1 MAATGGQ
8 KHLHELLKEDQEPFQ
23 LNNYIADKKRCLNI
37 PPPPTKTTSLQV
49 KKRKPIV
56 ESNPSSKRSLCKQAC
71 FFAFHDSPDV
81 TKSPLP
87 DFLSPAVKS
96 PIRAPKGTVFL
107 HIPARTAALLVE
119 AAMRIQKQQQSKT
132 QIKNVGFGL
141 FSSILK
147 KLKDRNNR
155 NTKSEIRDKEIT
167 KSSPRKTAS
176 VTRMEEENMGFSSC
190 SCNNSRLS
198 SAGWS
203 ESNEAEENVETSTS
217 SFRSEYS
224 EELHYISRAHQNGA
238 FSPYH
243 KRCNSSPVSPFIFSL
258 PGSPSSGRRTPIFLS
273 PAASPSRRKVEDKE
287 NYEAKG
293 LGKIQAE
300 EDDEKEQCSPVSV
313 LDPPFDNIEEEE
325 VSGQE
330 SSGDEEEEDYDDN
343 VECSSFAIVQ
353 KAKEQLLYK
362 LRRFEKLAELDP
374 IELEKRMME
383 QLEEEDEDEEDE
395 QQKEDKEFIP
405 LYKTC
410 NLDSFVN
417 EVFSKS
423 DILSRRKVPAD
434 MKKLVSDLI
443 SEENNEIKS
452 LDSSSEIVLG
462 RVCRKLD
469 SWKEVESNTIDMMV
483 ELDFRSE
490 FDQWK
495 RFQEQ
500 RDETAVE
507 IELEIFSLLVEELTE
522 ELK

>member
-1 MAATGGQ
+1 MR
-8 KHLHELLKEDQEPFQ
+8 KDCSFLEFSLDLLK
-23 LNNYIADKKRCLNI
+23 
-37 PPPPTKTTSLQV
+37 
-49 KKRKPIV
+49 
-56 ESNPSSKRSLCKQAC
+56 
-71 FFAFHDSPDV
+71 
-81 TKSPLP
+81 
-87 DFLSPAVKS
+87 
-96 PIRAPKGTVFL
+96 
-107 HIPARTAALLVE
+107 
-119 AAMRIQKQQQSKT
+119 
-132 QIKNVGFGL
+132 
-141 FSSILK
+141 
-147 KLKDRNNR
+147 
-155 NTKSEIRDKEIT
+155 
-167 KSSPRKTAS
+167 RKTD
-176 VTRMEEENMGFSSC
+176 F
-190 SCNNSRLS
+190 
-198 SAGWS
+198 
-203 ESNEAEENVETSTS
+203 
-217 SFRSEYS
+217 
-224 EELHYISRAHQNGA
+224 ELN
-238 FSPYH
+238 F
-243 KRCNSSPVSPFIFSL
+243 F
-258 PGSPSSGRRTPIFLS
+258 T
-273 PAASPSRRKVEDKE
+273 E
-287 NYEAKG
+287 
-293 LGKIQAE
+293 
-300 EDDEKEQCSPVSV
+300 
-313 LDPPFDNIEEEE
+313 
-325 VSGQE
+325 
-330 SSGDEEEEDYDDN
+330 
-343 VECSSFAIVQ
+343 
-353 KAKEQLLYK
+353 AKEQLLYK